1 MNTILSQT
9 GSFEFRFY
17 APARFSLRLSVS
29 LITLLLLLG
38 GLGKE
43 AWAEPPK
50 VVGGLPLVHAQR
62 GKEALE
68 AINRLHGKE
77 IGGRDG
83 YVAHYERGG
92 LVAMLYISEASFSFQ
107 AGRQLKRMAERIQKG
122 NTPFYHLKASE
133 RDGVTVYSALGEGQI
148 HYFYRK
154 GARVFWL
161 AADVP
166 VATKALEELLEQN
179 P

>member
-1 MNTILSQT
+1 
-9 GSFEFRFY
+9 
-17 APARFSLRLSVS
+17 
-29 LITLLLLLG
+29 
-38 GLGKE
+38 
-43 AWAEPPK
+43 
-50 VVGGLPLVHAQR
+50 
-62 GKEALE
+62 
-68 AINRLHGKE
+68 
-77 IGGRDG
+77 
-83 YVAHYERGG
+83 
-92 LVAMLYISEASFSFQ
+92 MLYVSEASFSFQ

-122 NTPFYHLKASE
+122 NTPFYHLKASQ
-133 RDGVTVYSALGEGQI
+133 RDGITVYSALGEGQI

>member
-1 MNTILSQT
+1 MK
-9 GSFEFRFY
+9 
-17 APARFSLRLSVS
+17 PAARYRDVS
-29 LITLLLLLG
+29 ALLG
-38 GLGKE
+38 LALLVLFLAACAQGAQL
-43 AWAEPPK
+43 EPPK
-50 VVGGLPLVHAQR
+50 AVGGLPLVHAQR

-83 YVAHYERGG
+83 YVAHYERDG
-92 LVAMLYISEASFSFQ
+92 LVAMLYISEVSFSFQ
-107 AGRQLKRMAERIQKG
+107 AGRQLKTMAERIQKE

-133 RDGVTVYSALGEGQI
+133 RDGITVYSALGEGQI

-161 AADVP
+161 AADPP
-166 VATKALEELLEQN
+166 VATKALEGLLEQN
-179 P
+179 AAG